1 MGFSLPS
8 PAFFLRANFGR
19 LVARF
24 VRVCPLMPG
33 GQARVRPRAIYILPT
48 GAGVVFAGIL
58 LLMLL
63 GSLNYQNNLG
73 LLFTFLTVAVVV
85 VSMHHAW
92 FNLLGLNLSARAGR
106 PVFAGD
112 RALFDL
118 QLVAE
123 SRQRRPDLRLVV
135 GDQVALLELVSGQ
148 DARTSLGVPTRWRG
162 LQALGQVTLET
173 RYPLGL
179 FRCWCYLETAA
190 SVLVYPRPADR
201 APDPVPAARGQGERQ
216 GAQDPGAE
224 DFVGLRHYRPGDSP
238 RQLDWKAY
246 GRGRGLQV
254 KQFGRDLPDRLWL
267 DWDLLPPGDPETRLA
282 WLARQVVDAA
292 LTDQAFGLRLPGREI
307 PPGRGETQMHRCLTV
322 LARFGEFA
330 PPARDDQRW

>member
-1 MGFSLPS
+1 MGLSLPS
-8 PAFFLRANFGR
+8 TSFFGIRFARIF
-19 LVARF
+19 ARF
-24 VRVCPLMPG
+24 VRVCPLTPG
-33 GQARVRPRAIYILPT
+33 GQARVRPRAIFILPT

-92 FNLLGLNLSARAGR
+92 FNLLGLALSARAGR

-118 QLVAE
+118 QVVVE
-123 SRQRRPDLRLVV
+123 TRKRRPDLRLVV
-135 GDQVALLELVSGQ
+135 GDQVALLDLVPGQ
-148 DARTSLGVPTRWRG
+148 DARTTLGVPTRRRG

-190 SVLVYPRPADR
+190 AVLVYPRPADQ
-201 APDPVPAARGQGERQ
+201 APDLVPASGRPGDRRGV
-216 GAQDPGAE
+216 QDPGAE
-224 DFVGLRHYRPGDSP
+224 DFLGLRPYRHGDSP

-254 KQFGRDLPDRLWL
+254 KQFGRDLPDRMWL
-267 DWDLLPPGDPETRLA
+267 DWDLLPPADTETRLS
-282 WLARQVVDAA
+282 WLARQAVDAA
-292 LTDQAFGLRLPGREI
+292 LTDQDFALRVPGREI
-307 PPGRGETQMHRCLTV
+307 PPGRGEMQMHRCLRV
-322 LARFGEFA
+322 LARFGEVA
-330 PPARDDQRW
+330 PSARDDEQR

>member
-1 MGFSLPS
+1 MGLSLPS
-8 PAFFLRANFGR
+8 TSFFGIRFARIF
-19 LVARF
+19 ARF
-24 VRVCPLMPG
+24 VRVCPLTPG

-92 FNLLGLNLSARAGR
+92 FNLLGLALSARAGR

-118 QLVAE
+118 QVVAE
-123 SRQRRPDLRLVV
+123 TRKRRPDLRLVV
-135 GDQVALLELVSGQ
+135 GDQMALLDLVPGQ
-148 DARTSLGVPTRWRG
+148 DARTALGVPTRRRG

-179 FRCWCYLETAA
+179 FRCWCYLETVAA
-190 SVLVYPRPADR
+190 VLVYPRPADQ
-201 APDPVPAARGQGERQ
+201 APDLVPAAGRPGDRRGV
-216 GAQDPGAE
+216 QDPGAE
-224 DFVGLRHYRPGDSP
+224 DFLGLRPYRHGDSP

-254 KQFGRDLPDRLWL
+254 KQFGRDLPDRMWL
-267 DWDLLPPGDPETRLA
+267 DWDLLPPADTETRLS
-282 WLARQVVDAA
+282 WLARQAVDAA
-292 LTDQAFGLRLPGREI
+292 LTDQDFALRVPGREI
-307 PPGRGETQMHRCLTV
+307 PPGRGEMQMHRCLRV
-322 LARFGEFA
+322 LARFGEVA
-330 PPARDDQRW
+330 PSARDDEQR

>member
-1 MGFSLPS
+1 MGLSFPS
-8 PAFFLRANFGR
+8 PPRIGAMLDRM
-19 LVARF
+19 VARF
-24 VRVCPLMPG
+24 ARVCPLTPA
-33 GQARVRPRAIYILPT
+33 GQARVLPRAIYILPT
-48 GAGVVFAGIL
+48 GPGLVFAGIL

-92 FNLLGLNLSARAGR
+92 FNLLGLTLSARGGR
-106 PVFAGD
+106 PVFVGD
-112 RALFDL
+112 RAVFDL
-118 QLVAE
+118 LVVAE
-123 SRQRRPDLRLVV
+123 TRKRRPDLCLSV
-135 GDQVALLELVSGQ
+135 GDQLALVDLVPGQ
-148 DARTSLGVPTRWRG
+148 DARTFLGLPTRRRG
-162 LQALGQVTLET
+162 LHPLGRVTLET
-173 RYPLGL
+173 SYPLGL

-201 APDPVPAARGQGERQ
+201 APEPMPADRGMGDSW
-216 GAQDPGAE
+216 GAHNTGAE
-224 DFVGLRHYRPGDSP
+224 DFVGLRPYRPGDSL

-267 DWDLLPPGDPETRLA
+267 DWDLLPPADTETRLT

-292 LTDQAFGLRLPGREI
+292 LSDRDFGLRIPGREVS
-307 PPGRGETQMHRCLTV
+307 PGRGEKQMHRCLAT
-322 LARFGEFA
+322 LARFGQVA
-330 PPARDDQRW
+330 GPASEEQRL

>member
-1 MGFSLPS
+1 MGLSLPS
-8 PAFFLRANFGR
+8 TSFFGIRFARIF
-19 LVARF
+19 ARF
-24 VRVCPLMPG
+24 VRVCPLTPG

-92 FNLLGLNLSARAGR
+92 FNLLGLALSARAGR

-118 QLVAE
+118 QVVVE
-123 SRQRRPDLRLVV
+123 TRKRRPDLRLVV
-135 GDQVALLELVSGQ
+135 GDQVALLDLVPGQ
-148 DARTSLGVPTRWRG
+148 DARTTLGVPTRRRG

-190 SVLVYPRPADR
+190 APIRHRTSCQRPGGRGIVVASRTQGPRISSACAPIGTVIPRGSWIGRPTDAVGVFRSSSSAAIYLIACGWIGTCCPQRIPRPA
-201 APDPVPAARGQGERQ
+201 
-216 GAQDPGAE
+216 
-224 DFVGLRHYRPGDSP
+224 
-238 RQLDWKAY
+238 
-246 GRGRGLQV
+246 
-254 KQFGRDLPDRLWL
+254 
-267 DWDLLPPGDPETRLA
+267 
-282 WLARQVVDAA
+282 
-292 LTDQAFGLRLPGREI
+292 
-307 PPGRGETQMHRCLTV
+307 
-322 LARFGEFA
+322 
-330 PPARDDQRW
+330 

>member
-1 MGFSLPS
+1 MGLSLPS
-8 PAFFLRANFGR
+8 ASIFAGR
-19 LVARF
+19 FARIFARF
-24 VRVCPLMPG
+24 VRVCPLTPG

-48 GAGVVFAGIL
+48 RAGVVFAGIL

-92 FNLLGLNLSARAGR
+92 FNLLGLALSARAGR

-112 RALFDL
+112 LALFDL
-118 QLVAE
+118 QVVAE
-123 SRQRRPDLRLVV
+123 TRKRRPDLRLIV
-135 GDQVALLELVSGQ
+135 GDQVALLDLVPGQ
-148 DARTSLGVPTRWRG
+148 DARTALGVPTRRRG
-162 LQALGQVTLET
+162 IQVLGQVTLET

-190 SVLVYPRPADR
+190 AVLVYPRPADR
-201 APDPVPAARGQGERQ
+201 APDLVTAAGRPGDRQ

-224 DFVGLRHYRPGDSP
+224 DFVGLRPYRHGDSP

-267 DWDLLPPGDPETRLA
+267 DWDMLPIADTETRLS
-282 WLARQVVDAA
+282 WLARRVVDAA
-292 LTDQAFGLRLPGREI
+292 LTDQDFALRIPGCEI
-307 PPGRGETQMHRCLTV
+307 PPGRGETQMHRCLRV
-322 LARFGEFA
+322 LARFGESA
-330 PPARDDQRW
+330 PSAGENERR